1 MYQDDDPLSYALK
14 STHCGWNHGVLASV
28 EFVRPSPKPRKAISL
43 IGRPLNAQR
52 VAHDRQPLRPGDQ
65 QALMFHFAFHL
76 AFHFGRENRKMK
88 HPFPKTQFAQWFS
101 RSTVVFHLPFHL
113 VFHSARKTERNT
125 QARIATASLSLPVL
139 TLLRLATAFRPW
151 LDHQQTGEP
160 VHGLLVLE
168 RGIRSLPL
176 TVLTRHELIGRII
189 GLGRGPI
196 SLYMLQAGIVGLPN
210 VGKSTLFNA
219 LTAQEAALAA
229 NYPFATIE
237 PNVGVVAVPDGRLG
251 VLKDLNKAQKIVPA
265 TVEFVDIAGLV
276 RGASKGEGLGNQF
289 LANIRETHAVIQ
301 VVRCFEDENII
312 HVEGSVDP
320 IRDIE
325 TIQIELAL
333 ADLASIEKR
342 KDKAGRS
349 AKSGDKD
356 AKRELEII
364 EKIQPVLEEGRPIRA
379 AALTDDEREI
389 VRKWFLLTS
398 KPTIYAANVDEG
410 SLADPDSNPH
420 VLAVK
425 KHAAAE
431 NSDVVVIC
439 AKLEAELVA
448 LEDAERAE
456 YLKDLGLESSGVDK
470 MIKAAYHM
478 LGLMSFLTA
487 GEKEVRAWTIPIGT
501 KAPQAAGEIHTDIE
515 RGFIRAEI
523 IGYDDL
529 VACGSRKAA
538 SEKGLARLEGKEYV
552 MQDGDV
558 VDFRFN
564 V

>member
-1 MYQDDDPLSYALK
+1 
-14 STHCGWNHGVLASV
+14 
-28 EFVRPSPKPRKAISL
+28 
-43 IGRPLNAQR
+43 
-52 VAHDRQPLRPGDQ
+52 
-65 QALMFHFAFHL
+65 
-76 AFHFGRENRKMK
+76 
-88 HPFPKTQFAQWFS
+88 
-101 RSTVVFHLPFHL
+101 
-113 VFHSARKTERNT
+113 
-125 QARIATASLSLPVL
+125 
-139 TLLRLATAFRPW
+139 
-151 LDHQQTGEP
+151 
-160 VHGLLVLE
+160 
-168 RGIRSLPL
+168 
-176 TVLTRHELIGRII
+176 
-189 GLGRGPI
+189 
-196 SLYMLQAGIVGLPN
+196 MLQAGIVGLPN

-237 PNVGVVAVPDGRLG
+237 PNVGVVAVPDERLQ
-251 VLKDLNKAQKIVPA
+251 VLEKMINAQRVVPA

-301 VVRCFEDENII
+301 VVRCFEDDNII

-333 ADLASIEKR
+333 ADLASLEKR
-342 KDKAGRS
+342 REKANRS

-364 EKIQPVLEEGRPIRA
+364 EKLLPVLEEGRPVRSA
-379 AALTDDEREI
+379 SLTDDDKEI
-389 VRKWFLLTS
+389 VKKWFLLTS

-410 SLADPDSNPH
+410 SLADPASNPH
-420 VLAVK
+420 VKRVMDF
-425 KHAAAE
+425 AAAE
-431 NSDVVVIC
+431 NADVVPIC

-448 LEDAERAE
+448 LDEAERDE

-470 MIKAAYHM
+470 MIKAAFHM
-478 LGLMSFLTA
+478 LGLMSYLTA

-523 IGYDDL
+523 IGYEDL

-538 SEKGLARLEGKEYV
+538 SEKGLARLEGKEYI